1 MDSDL
6 LSVLYKQYAPAV
18 FFYALSLTR
27 NREAAEDLTADAF
40 EKAFLT
46 PELATGAGF
55 KSWLF
60 TVCRNLWIDRIR
72 REKHFPRADYA
83 SIEELTSSRMPDE
96 EFFADERSRRIVAH
110 IISLPGDYGKILILH
125 YYGNLSLAEIAK
137 VLGITPGAA
146 KTALYRARIKL
157 KLLMEEHKDE
167 F

>member
-6 LSVLYKQYAPAV
+6 LSALYKQYASAV

-27 NREAAEDLTADAF
+27 NREAAEDLAADAF

-46 PELATGAGF
+46 PELVTDAGF

-72 REKHFPRADYA
+72 REKHFRRADYTQM
-83 SIEELTSSRMPDE
+83 EELASSHKPDE
-96 EFFADERSRRIVAH
+96 EFFADEQSRRIAER
-110 IISLPGDYGKILILH
+110 ILSLPGDYGKILILH

-137 VLGITPGAA
+137 ILEVTPGAA

-157 KLLMEEHKDE
+157 KSLMEEHKDE